1 MASTG
6 SDEADGLKEYRI
18 EEIPSAREWI
28 CCKHMTE
35 LAWVNEMEE
44 DGSDTEEP
52 DARVRRRVKEQ
63 KCVAAATFKCDFF
76 L

>member
-6 SDEADGLKEYRI
+6 SDAADGLKEYRI
-18 EEIPSAREWI
+18 EEFPSAQEWAY
-28 CCKHMTE
+28 CKKMTE

-63 KCVAAATFKCDFF
+63 KCIAAATFKCDSV